1 MSLKWRYRIVH
12 FIVFGLFTALAVYTF
27 QENLK
32 YLLLAEFVILIL
44 IVLSFNLFRAL
55 FLPIDQI
62 KLGIDTIKDQDFT
75 VKITETG
82 LVEVDEMIKVYN
94 ALIENIRRERRF
106 QKEQHFF
113 LSQLID
119 NLPLAVFILD
129 FDDKISEYNP
139 SAAQLFQLNESSIG
153 TAVFEVLP
161 FLQSVSLEPT
171 FSIKRY
177 NNNYFRIT
185 INNFVHKGFN
195 RKLIMLEEV
204 SREVFAIEKKA
215 YDKVIRMMAHEVKN
229 SVGAV
234 NSILDELRKE
244 VSEEECNLLEISI
257 RRNLA
262 LNQFINHFAKV
273 VRIPE
278 ANLQRT
284 ELVAWAEEVLTL
296 MKSKALEAD
305 VQLTFIKPIMPV
317 YADIDTTLMEQVLI
331 NVLLNAIEASI
342 GADKRV
348 VELEISPNKIIV
360 TDFGSG
366 IPEKLQNEL
375 FTPFFTTKPQGQGV
389 GLTMVRDILKKH
401 NFTYT
406 LKSNDGKT
414 EFCINISSTSET
426 TKSVSFLS

>member
-1 MSLKWRYRIVH
+1 M
-12 FIVFGLFTALAVYTF
+12 
-27 QENLK
+27 
-32 YLLLAEFVILIL
+32 
-44 IVLSFNLFRAL
+44 
-55 FLPIDQI
+55 
-62 KLGIDTIKDQDFT
+62 
-75 VKITETG
+75 
-82 LVEVDEMIKVYN
+82 
-94 ALIENIRRERRF
+94 
-106 QKEQHFF
+106 
-113 LSQLID
+113 
-119 NLPLAVFILD
+119 
-129 FDDKISEYNP
+129 
-139 SAAQLFQLNESSIG
+139 
-153 TAVFEVLP
+153 
-161 FLQSVSLEPT
+161 
-171 FSIKRY
+171 
-177 NNNYFRIT
+177 
-185 INNFVHKGFN
+185 HKGFN

-262 LNQFINHFAKV
+262 LNQFINNFAKV

-342 GADKRV
+342 GADK
-348 VELEISPNKIIV
+348 
-360 TDFGSG
+360 G
-366 IPEKLQNEL
+366 
-375 FTPFFTTKPQGQGV
+375 
-389 GLTMVRDILKKH
+389 
-401 NFTYT
+401 
-406 LKSNDGKT
+406 
-414 EFCINISSTSET
+414 
-426 TKSVSFLS
+426 

>member
-1 MSLKWRYRIVH
+1 M
-12 FIVFGLFTALAVYTF
+12 
-27 QENLK
+27 
-32 YLLLAEFVILIL
+32 
-44 IVLSFNLFRAL
+44 
-55 FLPIDQI
+55 
-62 KLGIDTIKDQDFT
+62 
-75 VKITETG
+75 
-82 LVEVDEMIKVYN
+82 
-94 ALIENIRRERRF
+94 
-106 QKEQHFF
+106 
-113 LSQLID
+113 
-119 NLPLAVFILD
+119 FILD

-262 LNQFINHFAKV
+262 LNQFINNFAKV

-375 FTPFFTTKPQGQGV
+375 FTPFFTTKPQGQGW
-389 GLTMVRDILKKH
+389 D
-401 NFTYT
+401 
-406 LKSNDGKT
+406 
-414 EFCINISSTSET
+414 
-426 TKSVSFLS
+426 